1 MALFEAQGVDYVFG
15 LAKTSRLQEAV
26 KDELAEA
33 KVRHQ
38 NGEGGAVIPVVSSPD
53 AYILEPGAAGG
64 RQGRAPGQGRQSALH
79 LDFAGRGRSTRS
91 LCTSVK
97 CARGTME
104 NRLKEQQL
112 DLYADRTSC
121 TRMRS
126 NQLRLYLSAV
136 AYADACV
143 ASESLRGTAFAK
155 ATRCG
160 RGC

>member
-1 MALFEAQGVDYVFG
+1 MDYVFG

-33 KVRHQ
+33 RRVIKL
-38 NGEGGAVIPVVSSPD
+38 GEGGAVIPVVSSPD
-53 AYILEPGAAGG
+53 AYILEPDAAGG
-64 RQGRAPGQGRQSALH
+64 RQGRAPGQGANPRFIVTS
-79 LDFAGRGRSTRS
+79 LDEEAIDAKPLYERIY
-91 LCTSVK
+91 
-97 CARGTME
+97 CARRTME

-136 AYADACV
+136 AYELMHA
-143 ASESLRGTAFAK
+143 LRRLSPHFSPP
-155 ATRCG
+155 TR
-160 RGC
+160 RMDYRV